1 MPRSRN
7 QQELLAGKL
16 ISAIQNVWSQQ
27 TGEPQA
33 SASEEVMNASH
44 SLLQAAK
51 NGELTSML
59 AGCPITEYLGAEWFA
74 ANPAALPYALALQKS
89 VNSASGPAQG

>member
-16 ISAIQNVWSQQ
+16 ISAIQNVWGQQ
-27 TGEPQA
+27 AGEPQA
-33 SASEEVMNASH
+33 SASEEVMHTSH

-51 NGELTSML
+51 QGELTSML
-59 AGCPITEYLGAEWFA
+59 AGRTVIEFLSAEWFA
-74 ANPAALPYALALQKS
+74 ANPAALPYALALQES
-89 VNSASGPAQG
+89 VNPASEA